1 MGLDNGLTIQPKTER
16 AKEFM
21 EERFNHLKDTYISKP
36 TYEILYARKCY
47 NIRTRFRDL
56 GFLEDGGESRIYIKD
71 IPTII
76 DNILKYFLEEDNWR
90 VDGNSIWEWY
100 IMLPQIADAIKDLK
114 MFLEYLEDEDEE
126 YTEDDFY
133 ISFYDSY

>member
-1 MGLDNGLTIQPKTER
+1 
-16 AKEFM
+16 M
-21 EERFNHLKDTYISKP
+21 EENFDYLKNTYRSEP

-47 NIRTRFRDL
+47 NIRARFWVL
-56 GFLEDGGESRIYIKD
+56 GFLKDEGESRIYIKD

-76 DNILKYFLEEDNWR
+76 NKILKYFLKEENWLE
-90 VDGNSIWEWY
+90 DGSSIWEWY
-100 IMLPQIADAIKDLK
+100 IMLPQIADAIKSLR
-114 MFLEYLEDEDEE
+114 MFLDYLQNEDEE